1 MIGKASARER
11 EDLEGRLQMFR
22 LVAAVLGLVIIVAGI
37 VLAFFLFREIATAV
51 GNPESFEARLDRW
64 EKLVG
69 GDSGLV
75 VVLPQGTAP
84 RAPTSGGA
92 RSDEVGIN
100 LARPLATFVLILLA
114 WLLVRIAAS
123 MIGAG
128 GKLVYLAS
136 PYRQLLKDVIRQR
149 GTSGLSEPGP

>member
-11 EDLEGRLQMFR
+11 EDLEGRFQIFR
-22 LVAAVLGLVIIVAGI
+22 LVAAGLGLLIVVAGI
-37 VLAFFLFREIATAV
+37 LLVFFLFREIATAV
-51 GNPESFEARLDRW
+51 GNPESFKDKLDRW
-64 EKLVG
+64 EKVVS
-69 GDSGLV
+69 GDGRLV
-75 VVLPQGTAP
+75 VVLPQATAP

-92 RSDEVGIN
+92 RSDEIGIN

-123 MIGAG
+123 MIAAG

-136 PYRQLLKDVIRQR
+136 PYRQMLKDVVRQL
-149 GTSGLSEPGP
+149 GTSGPSEPGP